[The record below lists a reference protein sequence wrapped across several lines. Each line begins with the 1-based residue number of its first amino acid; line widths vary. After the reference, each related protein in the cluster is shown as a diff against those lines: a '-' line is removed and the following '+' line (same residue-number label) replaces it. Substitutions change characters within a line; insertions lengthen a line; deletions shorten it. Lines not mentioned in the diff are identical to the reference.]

1 MATGDLHVERIILGA
16 ILGVGA
22 VAAAPFTG
30 GGSVLGAATLAG
42 SLSGLGTGLAAA
54 TAGVV
59 GAALADGLGD
69 DADFDAYYEGYEEA
83 KTKYAT
89 RETLE
94 QEERGRE
101 EMMELIDAR
110 RNEERWGPML

>member
-16 ILGVGA
+16 VLGVGA

-59 GAALADGLGD
+59 GAALADGM
-69 DADFDAYYEGYEEA
+69 ADEEEWAAYSDGYQKA
-83 KTKYAT
+83 KRKYMSK
-89 RETLE
+89 EQKL
-94 QEERGRE
+94 QEEFGP
-101 EMMELIDAR
+101 LI
-110 RNEERWGPML
+110 